1 MYRSIRHYFGS
12 IYLSFQVFS
21 QATQYKTWFS
31 SSDLLSARDGER
43 VHPVQGLSSRATQIH
58 TNGII
63 HRREELQ
70 VGNRQ
75 APKASGPHES
85 YGDYPPLL

>member
-12 IYLSFQVFS
+12 IYLSYQVFS
-21 QATQYKTWFS
+21 QAAQYKTWFS
-31 SSDLLSARDGER
+31 SSDLLFTNDGER
-43 VHPVQGLSSRATQIH
+43 VQQVRGLSSRAKQTH

-70 VGNRQ
+70 VGNLL
-75 APKASGPHES
+75 ASKASGPQES
-85 YGDYPPLL
+85 CGDYPPLL

>member
-31 SSDLLSARDGER
+31 SSDLLFTNDGER
-43 VHPVQGLSSRATQIH
+43 VQPVRGLSSRAKQTH

-70 VGNRQ
+70 VGNLL

-85 YGDYPPLL
+85 CGDYPPLL

>member
-1 MYRSIRHYFGS
+1 VYRSIRHYFGS

-31 SSDLLSARDGER
+31 SSDLLSAGDGER
-43 VHPVQGLSSRATQIH
+43 VQPVRGLSTQVILIH

-85 YGDYPPLL
+85 CGDYPPLL